1 MNNISTYIIEKLKLN
16 KDSKGEIRE
25 YPKKG
30 HNVIVLW
37 KDDPKKEDRCILFGR
52 IKDINQKEEYF
63 TVTYTLNGYSNDA
76 VFWFNGMMD
85 KYNWIGSTAKQGIL
99 CYDLNFAKEEIEKAL
114 KEEKWEFDGYNI
126 PGSPRRMSEKE
137 LFEITLKIINENIEE
152 NEESDY

>member
-16 KDSKGEIRE
+16 KDSKSEIKE

-37 KDDPKKEDRCILFGR
+37 TDEPKKEDRVILFDK
-52 IKDINQKEEYF
+52 IKNINQKEEYF
-63 TVTYTLNGYSNDA
+63 TVTYTLNGYGNNV
-76 VFWFNGMMD
+76 VFWFNEMTD
-85 KYNWIGSTAKQGIL
+85 KYNWIGRTAKPGIF

-114 KEEKWEFDGYNI
+114 KTEKWEFDGYNI

-152 NEESDY
+152 NEESDN